1 MAVQNP
7 QALQELMQAL
17 SGGGGGM
24 VAPPAPVQFQQASSP
39 SQDIDRQRQEF
50 IDILTS
56 QEPTP
61 LDVPDAPGKFQ
72 MVAAGISDAISK
84 LAAGRAPRGLPISDN
99 RGLLRQRRS
108 EREAIIRKNTET
120 QNEFQ
125 QRQARA
131 KAEIG
136 LRELDRKQGR
146 LDRGEDL
153 EARIAREDELAK
165 KASDE
170 RREIALD
177 NQKFREKM
185 TRLEFELRSQVPD
198 KSLLNEQREAYKQ
211 AQLAILDIKG
221 NIQAELQTKTPGQI
235 REEADELFDVLGL
248 DGKSREM
255 AELYFER
262 KIGIALTRREI
273 ELGDETMAG
282 LDAKDNPPLGS
293 AAQLGGAL
301 NKNLV
306 DLIRST
312 AEPPAAED
320 LGTPGRPKVFT
331 GSRGF

>member
-146 LDRGEDL
+146 LDREADIKGQREFEAGMAEAAATRSASLQEFLQNDEQAFRAEMRQMEIAARERLANIPDPATKAEVTRVRSALKLKVIEAKRALSSGSDSATFAEL
-153 EARIAREDELAK
+153 EAEFEDELAVNE
-165 KASDE
+165 ALSDE
-170 RREIALD
+170 DRADLRAFFVANISEPA
-177 NQKFREKM
+177 EK
-185 TRLEFELRSQVPD
+185 
-198 KSLLNEQREAYKQ
+198 REAEIRQ
-211 AQLAILDIKG
+211 QTGEPSSLFPVGFGVAGADIWQRLKD
-221 NIQAELQTKTPGQI
+221 KFDTPTP
-235 REEADELFDVLGL
+235 RE
-248 DGKSREM
+248 
-255 AELYFER
+255 
-262 KIGIALTRREI
+262 
-273 ELGDETMAG
+273 
-282 LDAKDNPPLGS
+282 
-293 AAQLGGAL
+293 
-301 NKNLV
+301 
-306 DLIRST
+306 
-312 AEPPAAED
+312 
-320 LGTPGRPKVFT
+320 
-331 GSRGF
+331 